1 MNIWIYWVL
10 RLLLH
15 FSKMLMI
22 CIIGFPIAIYLVI
35 PVILWIFADTPYTW
49 PTNDYL
55 LRWVRY
61 GLACT
66 LWVGCVVWL
75 SEFLPWLIRVIRS
88 RRHNDTM

>member
-49 PTNDYL
+49 PTID
-55 LRWVRY
+55 
-61 GLACT
+61 
-66 LWVGCVVWL
+66 
-75 SEFLPWLIRVIRS
+75 
-88 RRHNDTM
+88 D